1 MRILEHDQLRNFFY
15 ELTSNFLFVI
25 VYVIRFEYIIFY
37 RLRSHQWN
45 KMCIYYYSYMKSDR
59 T

>member
-1 MRILEHDQLRNFFY
+1 MRGADNNHTLTSNMRILEHDQLRNFFY

-37 RLRSHQWN
+37 RLRSHQ
-45 KMCIYYYSYMKSDR
+45 
-59 T
+59 